1 MLGGVNYWNRHCL
14 TRARSLWLGVCALLL
29 AGCGTQ
35 FLYNRLPTL
44 FYLYATT
51 QVSLDGAQRQ
61 TLKAALRGF
70 LVWHRRNELPRYAE
84 FTEQLADA
92 LQQPIGVARIDAARL
107 RIEAYWRA
115 SVLQG
120 APPAARWLATLRAA
134 QRDQLFKGLNKDDAK
149 LREEYCIPS
158 EAERRKSRDKLF
170 VDAVEDWT
178 GDLSPAQM
186 DLIRAHLAATRGT
199 GCGYVDAR
207 AALRRDLRALVEQQP
222 RDPGYV
228 GQVAHLL
235 AYPEERWPPR
245 YREEFN
251 ADRDA
256 IVALLGSLDATLTS
270 AQRVRMIERLRDFA
284 KDFRELAA
292 R

>member
-1 MLGGVNYWNRHCL
+1 M
-14 TRARSLWLGVCALLL
+14 WLSVCALLL
-29 AGCGTQ
+29 VGCGTQ

-44 FYLYATT
+44 LYLYATT
-51 QVSLDGAQRQ
+51 QLSMDGAQRQ
-61 TLKAALRGF
+61 TLKAELQGF
-70 LVWHRRNELPRYAE
+70 FDWHRRSELPRYAE
-84 FTEQLADA
+84 FVEQLVGAV
-92 LQQPIGVARIDAARL
+92 QQPIGVAQIDAARL
-107 RIEAYWRA
+107 RVEAYWRA
-115 SVLQG
+115 SILQG
-120 APPAARWLATLRAA
+120 APSAARWLATLRVA
-134 QRDQLFKGLNKDDAK
+134 QRDELFKRLNKEDRK

-158 EAERRKSRDKLF
+158 EAERSKSRDKLF

-186 DLIRAHLAATRGT
+186 DLIRTHLAVTRGT

-222 RDPGYV
+222 RDPGYA

-256 IVALLGSLDATLTS
+256 IVALLGSLDATLTR
-270 AQRVRMIERLRDFA
+270 AQRERMIERLQDFA